1 MRVAKMGYAHRVT
14 KKDENGRIISSWTR
28 VRKVVPE
35 GLAPSLSPPHTGKKT
50 LTKKVSTERE
60 HAEWTAK
67 FLAII
72 DQAAGRTS
80 VLRELT
86 GLDGLSTPDL
96 LRQCPSVIARFD
108 NLIGLAVPVV
118 KPSEPVIFASMIAKW
133 AKLTNAPKKGLRDM
147 ETKSGRFAAWLG
159 HDDMARVTFEN
170 CRDYRDFL
178 IEEGELSGTTILNHL
193 KALKRLFGYGYE
205 NIYLPANHW
214 QRVKYKAGDGEE
226 REDFTP
232 EERRLILT
240 AVRDAGPVIKW
251 CNWLSSFQAPRL
263 SEILGAHTRDVVVEG
278 GIPVMKIRRK
288 YRSPDQRLKTKVSTR
303 TVPLHSAVLAEG
315 FLDYVGSVGD
325 GPLFPQLSLDTYGRR
340 AGKVTSPISKWL
352 RNVVGITDPN
362 KPFYSHRHTAVS
374 YLRNTLTPEGH
385 PAVKEDI
392 ERYLTGHAGK
402 DVHARYGD
410 QWIKTL
416 KAAIEVIPNPVAV
429 P

>member
-1 MRVAKMGYAHRVT
+1 
-14 KKDENGRIISSWTR
+14 
-28 VRKVVPE
+28 
-35 GLAPSLSPPHTGKKT
+35 

-80 VLRELT
+80 VINDLAR
-86 GLDGLSTPDL
+86 LDTLSLPDL
-96 LRQCPSVIARFD
+96 LRQSPSVIASLD
-108 NLIGLAVPVV
+108 NSIGLPAPAA
-118 KPSEPVIFASMIAKW
+118 KPSEPVTFESMIPKW
-133 AKLTNAPKKGLRDM
+133 AKLTNAPKKGLQNM

-159 HDDMARVTFEN
+159 HDDMLRVRFEN

-178 IEEGELSGTTILNHL
+178 IEEGELAATTILTHL
-193 KALKRLFGYGYE
+193 KALKRLFGYAYE
-205 NIYLPANHW
+205 NDYLPTNYW
-214 QRVKYKAGDGEE
+214 QRVKFKAGDGEE

-240 AVRDAGPVIKW
+240 FARDAEPVIKW
-251 CNWLSSFQAPRL
+251 CNWLSSFQATRL
-263 SEILGAHTRDVVVEG
+263 SEIIDAHTRDVVVEEG
-278 GIPVMKIRRK
+278 ASVIKIRRK

-303 TVPLHSAVLAEG
+303 TVPLHSAVLGEG

-325 GPLFPQLSLDTYGRR
+325 GPLFPQLSLDSYGGR

-362 KPFYSHRHTAVS
+362 KPFYSHRHTAIS
-374 YLRNTLTPEGH
+374 FLRNTRTPEGH

-392 ERYLTGHAGK
+392 ERYLCGHAGRGA
-402 DVHARYGD
+402 HAGYGK
-410 QWIKTL
+410 QWIEEL
-416 KAAIEVIPNPVAV
+416 RSAIEVIPNPLA
-429 P
+429 

>member
-35 GLAPSLSPPHTGKKT
+35 GLAPSLPPPHTGKKT
-50 LTKKVSTERE
+50 LTKKVSSERE

-72 DQAAGRTS
+72 DQAPGRTS
-80 VLRELT
+80 VVRELAR
-86 GLDGLSTPDL
+86 LDGMSLPDL
-96 LRQCPSVIARFD
+96 LRQCPPVIASLD
-108 NLIGLAVPVV
+108 NLIGLSVPVA
-118 KPSEPVIFASMIAKW
+118 KPSEPVIFESMIPKW
-133 AKLTNAPKKGLRDM
+133 AKLMNSPKKGIQNM

-159 HDDMARVTFEN
+159 HDDMARVTFAN

-178 IEEGELSGTTILNHL
+178 IEEGELSATTILNHL
-193 KALKRLFGYGYE
+193 KALKRLFGYAYE
-205 NIYLPANHW
+205 NEYLPVNHW
-214 QRVKYKAGDGEE
+214 QRVKFKADDGEE

-232 EERRLILT
+232 EERHLILT
-240 AVRDAGPVIKW
+240 AARNAGPVIKW
-251 CNWLSSFQAPRL
+251 CNWLSSFQAARL
-263 SEILGAHTRDVVVEG
+263 SEILDAHTRDVVIQEG
-278 GIPVMKIRRK
+278 VPVVKIRRK
-288 YRSPDQRLKTKVSTR
+288 YRSPDKRLKTKVSTR

-325 GPLFPQLSLDTYGRR
+325 APLFSPLSLDTYGTR

-385 PAVKEDI
+385 PAVKEDRAVFDRPCG
-392 ERYLTGHAGK
+392 EGRSCPLWRPMDQDAES
-402 DVHARYGD
+402 GD
-410 QWIKTL
+410 
-416 KAAIEVIPNPVAV
+416 
-429 P
+429 

>member
-1 MRVAKMGYAHRVT
+1 MRVAKMGYAHRVN

-35 GLAPSLSPPHTGKKT
+35 GLAPSLPPPYTGKKT

-72 DQAAGRTS
+72 DQAAGRTNA
-80 VLRELT
+80 VRELAR
-86 GLDGLSTPDL
+86 LDGLSTPDL

-108 NLIGLAVPVV
+108 NLIGLPAPVV
-118 KPSEPVIFASMIAKW
+118 KPSEPVIFASMIPKW
-133 AKLTNAPKKGLRDM
+133 AKLTNAPKKGIQNM

-159 HDDMARVTFEN
+159 HDDMARVTFPN

-178 IEEGELSGTTILNHL
+178 IEEGELKPTSILNHVKAL
-193 KALKRLFGYGYE
+193 KALFTFAFE
-205 NIYLPANHW
+205 NDHIPSNPMA
-214 QRVKYKAGDGEE
+214 RIKFKAGDGEE
-226 REDFTP
+226 RDDFTP

-240 AVRDAGPVIKW
+240 AARDAGPVIKW

-263 SEILGAHTRDVVVEG
+263 SEILDAHTRDVVVEEG
-278 GIPVMKIRRK
+278 VPVMKIRRK

-303 TVPLHSAVLAEG
+303 MVPLHSAVLAEG

-374 YLRNTLTPEGH
+374 YTLTPEGH

>member
-35 GLAPSLSPPHTGKKT
+35 GLAPSLPPPHTGKKT
-50 LTKKVSTERE
+50 LTKKVSSERE

-67 FLAII
+67 FLAMI

-80 VLRELT
+80 AFRELAR
-86 GLDGLSTPDL
+86 LDDLSLPDL
-96 LRQCPSVIARFD
+96 LRQCPPAIASFD
-108 NLIGLAVPVV
+108 NLIGLPVPVA
-118 KPSEPVIFASMIAKW
+118 KPSEAVIFESMIPKW
-133 AKLTNAPKKGLRDM
+133 AKLMNAPKKGIQNM

-159 HDDMARVTFEN
+159 HDDMARFTFAN

-178 IEEGELSGTTILNHL
+178 IEEGVLSATTILNHL
-193 KALKRLFGYGYE
+193 KALKRLFGYAYE
-205 NIYLPANHW
+205 NEYLPVNHW
-214 QRVKYKAGDGEE
+214 QRVKYKADDGEA
-226 REDFTP
+226 RDDFSP

-240 AVRDAGPVIKW
+240 AARDAGPVIKW

-288 YRSPDQRLKTKVSTR
+288 YRSPDQRLKTKVR
-303 TVPLHSAVLAEG
+303 MVPLHSAVLAEG

-410 QWIKTL
+410 QWVKRL

-429 P
+429 L